1 MKKITYHT
9 KPSADLWFELN
20 RRMINKSKAMMSNLV
35 LDLNDYPKKKL
46 PEDHWFNYQVGVDFE
61 VTEFRRRFMEISCET
76 LNKVYKRLSAKD
88 KKTIDKYNDEQAKI
102 SMAKLYKAL
111 SSEDYG
117 DGVYMSDGMYLHP
130 DGTLTDN

>member
-20 RRMINKSKAMMSNLV
+20 RRMLKKSKAMTTNMV
-35 LDLNDYPKKKL
+35 LDFNDYPKDKL
-46 PEDHWFNYQVGVDFE
+46 PEEHWFNHQACVDFE
-61 VTEFRRRFMEISCET
+61 LIEYKRRFIENSCET
-76 LNKVYKRLSAKD
+76 LNKVYSALSAKD
-88 KKTIDKYNDEQAKI
+88 KKIIDKYNDEQAKI
-102 SMAKLYKAL
+102 SMAELYKAL